1 MSLIS
6 EPPHRLVLCTC
17 PDLETAEQLG
27 MALVAKNLAACV
39 NILPGL
45 TSIYR
50 WQGRLER
57 EPECLL
63 LIKTR
68 QDVLSTLS
76 ETLQQLH
83 PYELPEII
91 AVSVTE
97 GLSAYLDWIDQ
108 ALDAGPA
115 TPEQEDG

>member
-1 MSLIS
+1 MSLTVQ
-6 EPPHRLVLCTC
+6 PPHRLVLSTC
-17 PDLETAEQLG
+17 PDEETAEQLG
-27 MALVAKNLAACV
+27 EALVAKNLAACV
-39 NILPGL
+39 SIVPGM

-68 QDVLSTLS
+68 EDVLSTLCD
-76 ETLQQLH
+76 TLKQQH

-97 GLSAYLDWIDQ
+97 GLDAYLDWIDR
-108 ALDAGPA
+108 ALAPA
-115 TPEQEDG
+115 DEPPENDG